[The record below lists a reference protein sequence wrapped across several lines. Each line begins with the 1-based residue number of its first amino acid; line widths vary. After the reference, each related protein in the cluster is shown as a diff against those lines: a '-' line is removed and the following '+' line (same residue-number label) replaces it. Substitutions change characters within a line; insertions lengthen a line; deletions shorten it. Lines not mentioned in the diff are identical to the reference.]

1 MSRSNRPKEKYGKST
16 ELYLDN
22 FKEGTA
28 ARTRP
33 FSFDEIMLRRKNKK
47 LYGDVKDG
55 AGEEGN
61 ISRKDIVKN
70 VSDCYESDKGYKHN
84 EDSFPGAINH
94 SSEDFVKVSSR
105 KKDENTS
112 MKEGNLGKVKDKE
125 SHNSEDKLKAKPN
138 KGMTDKSKEGKI
150 NQRVHGRKK
159 IDERSRRSSDDS
171 ESEPEKKFSR
181 DSVGKDRYAD
191 RSRKSEKESKRK
203 HRTGEDE
210 KNRERNSMKKHDP
223 GKRHESEFL
232 DRKERRESPPSRYEE
247 SRPKRRRSRSR
258 ERDKDRD
265 KRSSSLSPRAQKRT
279 SHHGREH
286 AELSSH
292 SLKDRSGRQHSD
304 ADRNRI
310 SNNGSSSHFRRH
322 GGSASGLGGYS
333 PRKRRTEAAIKT
345 PSPTNRSPEKKNAG
359 WDLPPSRTDG
369 MNAGSVL
376 SSLQVLKPTVSSNA
390 DELPSAVPVAVPVT
404 ATTAKPPL
412 PRIYSDAVSK
422 NKNVSIDSIQL
433 TQATRPM
440 RRLYVENLPVSS
452 SEKALMECLNN
463 FLLSSGI
470 NHVQGTPPCISCI
483 IHKEKGQA
491 LVEFLTPED
500 ASAALSFDGI
510 SFSGSILKIRR
521 PKDFVDM
528 TGVQEKLV
536 AAPDAISDIV
546 KDSPHKIFIGG
557 ISRALSSDMLMEIA
571 AAFGPLKAYRFQV
584 NEDLGE
590 PCAFLEYV
598 DQSVTLKACAGLNG
612 MKLGGQ
618 VLTVV
623 QAIPNALAME
633 NTGNLPFYGIPEHA
647 KPLLERP
654 TQVLKLKNVVNPDD
668 LSSLSEAELEEILED
683 IRLECTRFGTVK
695 SVNIVK
701 YNNSHVSTLEAYEA
715 ADNTGSN
722 LGCDGNSMKAET
734 LGGGTDD
741 GSSDI
746 SGIKPPTDV
755 KDLKEVDEVV
765 ERNGI
770 SDDKSLTDL
779 IKNELCEPSQ
789 IDSNTAVKEP
799 GCPDGSDDIPRGLP
813 DQLNNMKHEVE
824 LRNNKAADV
833 IQEDIIIKNKL
844 MTVEELKLE
853 ETNRKLLGTSAELDS
868 SPGIKSDF
876 TGKND
881 SEKGLCDLDDM
892 FEVGCVLVEYGRTE
906 ASCMAAHCL
915 HGRYF
920 DDRVVVVGYVAL
932 DLYRMKFPR

>member
-1 MSRSNRPKEKYGKST
+1 MIKRLYVYAFAVRLIAERSCGRVIVPVLFRDSLNFYQVVSLATDLT

-112 MKEGNLGKVKDKE
+112 MKEGNLGNVKDKE

-232 DRKERRESPPSRYEE
+232 DRKERRESPPSR
-247 SRPKRRRSRSR
+247 
-258 ERDKDRD
+258 
-265 KRSSSLSPRAQKRT
+265 
-279 SHHGREH
+279 
-286 AELSSH
+286 
-292 SLKDRSGRQHSD
+292 RQHSD

-345 PSPTNRSPEKKNAG
+345 PSPTNRSPEKKSAG

-376 SSLQVLKPTVSSNA
+376 SN
-390 DELPSAVPVAVPVT
+390 ELPSAVPVAVPVT

-701 YNNSHVSTLEAYEA
+701 YNNSHVSTLEVYEA

-734 LGGGTDD
+734 LGGGTDN
-741 GSSDI
+741 GSI
-746 SGIKPPTDV
+746 
-755 KDLKEVDEVV
+755 DEVV
-765 ERNGI
+765 ERNSI

-779 IKNELCEPSQ
+779 IKNELCEPSH

-824 LRNNKAADV
+824 LRNDKAADV
-833 IQEDIIIKNKL
+833 IQEDFIIKNKL
-844 MTVEELKLE
+844 MTVEE

>member
-1 MSRSNRPKEKYGKST
+1 MCQRRVGKERQPAHLTSGVVLQTFGRDPQIGEDAAVSWPKAAEEGEDQERSEWSIAGVRKGVFGGARCCRRYGRIGVWAP
-16 ELYLDN
+16 LDRQWMA
-22 FKEGTA
+22 FKEEANRFPSSPSLGLL
-28 ARTRP
+28 
-33 FSFDEIMLRRKNKK
+33 D
-47 LYGDVKDG
+47 
-55 AGEEGN
+55 
-61 ISRKDIVKN
+61 SRI
-70 VSDCYESDKGYKHN
+70 
-84 EDSFPGAINH
+84 
-94 SSEDFVKVSSR
+94 R
-105 KKDENTS
+105 
-112 MKEGNLGKVKDKE
+112 L
-125 SHNSEDKLKAKPN
+125 
-138 KGMTDKSKEGKI
+138 
-150 NQRVHGRKK
+150 
-159 IDERSRRSSDDS
+159 
-171 ESEPEKKFSR
+171 
-181 DSVGKDRYAD
+181 
-191 RSRKSEKESKRK
+191 
-203 HRTGEDE
+203 
-210 KNRERNSMKKHDP
+210 
-223 GKRHESEFL
+223 
-232 DRKERRESPPSRYEE
+232 
-247 SRPKRRRSRSR
+247 
-258 ERDKDRD
+258 
-265 KRSSSLSPRAQKRT
+265 
-279 SHHGREH
+279 
-286 AELSSH
+286 
-292 SLKDRSGRQHSD
+292 
-304 ADRNRI
+304 
-310 SNNGSSSHFRRH
+310 
-322 GGSASGLGGYS
+322 
-333 PRKRRTEAAIKT
+333 
-345 PSPTNRSPEKKNAG
+345 
-359 WDLPPSRTDG
+359 
-369 MNAGSVL
+369 
-376 SSLQVLKPTVSSNA
+376 LQVLLHDGRVL
-390 DELPSAVPVAVPVT
+390 E
-404 ATTAKPPL
+404 
-412 PRIYSDAVSK
+412 
-422 NKNVSIDSIQL
+422 IQE
-433 TQATRPM
+433 
-440 RRLYVENLPVSS
+440 V
-452 SEKALMECLNN
+452 
-463 FLLSSGI
+463 
-470 NHVQGTPPCISCI
+470 
-483 IHKEKGQA
+483 
-491 LVEFLTPED
+491 
-500 ASAALSFDGI
+500 
-510 SFSGSILKIRR
+510 ILRTLR
-521 PKDFVDM
+521 
-528 TGVQEKLV
+528 
-536 AAPDAISDIV
+536 
-546 KDSPHKIFIGG
+546 IFIGG

-584 NEDLGE
+584 NEDLVSNRSLFGAASRMGHLLTLGPAKKGGSRSDWASLLVE
-590 PCAFLEYV
+590 GGVKSSLGLLKVPLAPAVDGGCCDHGSLLVLTSLSSEEKAPSADAAKFVSGCRMDRKKLEFSSGGNKLMPSVAGGLMQVGPNPDAWKEKKMAQYV

-701 YNNSHVSTLEAYEA
+701 YNNSHVLTWVVMV
-715 ADNTGSN
+715 
-722 LGCDGNSMKAET
+722 NSMKAET

-881 SEKGLCDLDDM
+881 SEKGLCNLDDM

>member
-70 VSDCYESDKGYKHN
+70 
-84 EDSFPGAINH
+84 
-94 SSEDFVKVSSR
+94 VSSR

-463 FLLSSGI
+463 FCCLR
-470 NHVQGTPPCISCI
+470 

-528 TGVQEKLV
+528 VVRMIIT
-536 AAPDAISDIV
+536 IN
-546 KDSPHKIFIGG
+546 
-557 ISRALSSDMLMEIA
+557 
-571 AAFGPLKAYRFQV
+571 AFF
-584 NEDLGE
+584 
-590 PCAFLEYV
+590 
-598 DQSVTLKACAGLNG
+598 
-612 MKLGGQ
+612 
-618 VLTVV
+618 
-623 QAIPNALAME
+623 
-633 NTGNLPFYGIPEHA
+633 
-647 KPLLERP
+647 
-654 TQVLKLKNVVNPDD
+654 
-668 LSSLSEAELEEILED
+668 
-683 IRLECTRFGTVK
+683 
-695 SVNIVK
+695 
-701 YNNSHVSTLEAYEA
+701 
-715 ADNTGSN
+715 
-722 LGCDGNSMKAET
+722 
-734 LGGGTDD
+734 
-741 GSSDI
+741 
-746 SGIKPPTDV
+746 
-755 KDLKEVDEVV
+755 
-765 ERNGI
+765 
-770 SDDKSLTDL
+770 
-779 IKNELCEPSQ
+779 
-789 IDSNTAVKEP
+789 
-799 GCPDGSDDIPRGLP
+799 
-813 DQLNNMKHEVE
+813 
-824 LRNNKAADV
+824 
-833 IQEDIIIKNKL
+833 
-844 MTVEELKLE
+844 
-853 ETNRKLLGTSAELDS
+853 
-868 SPGIKSDF
+868 
-876 TGKND
+876 
-881 SEKGLCDLDDM
+881 
-892 FEVGCVLVEYGRTE
+892 
-906 ASCMAAHCL
+906 SCFWL
-915 HGRYF
+915 
-920 DDRVVVVGYVAL
+920 
-932 DLYRMKFPR
+932 